1 MTEPQKSSSQSDTPW
16 SVAAIEDIEL
26 PEVDVPRME
35 LQWMPLLFSEGELKF
50 DCLFR
55 DGT

>member
-35 LQWMPLLFSEGELKF
+35 LQWMSLLFSEGELKF